1 MKNPIM
7 RLFVGAN
14 DDLNDPKIRKR
25 CGTAVSILAIS
36 INVLLFLGKF
46 FVGRY
51 LAFSIAVYADAMNN
65 LADAGSSL
73 ISLVSFRIAAK
84 PADRDHP
91 FGHARMEYVTSMVV
105 AFLVLHTALDLVF
118 ESIAKLVGGN
128 GEPSVFNFWT
138 VAVLSG
144 AIFLKLFL
152 CLVNRVVG
160 KKMNSPIMMANA
172 ADSLSDCISTA
183 AVLGVTVALF
193 FFPELYML
201 DALVGLAVAAVIFV
215 SGIKIFIS
223 TKDLIL
229 GEAPDPQ
236 VVESIVKTVK
246 KYPGALGIHDM
257 FIHSYGT
264 GSCVASFHVEV
275 DGSKDIFE
283 SHDMVDNIERE
294 IRDSFGYICT
304 IHMDPIVTDDERTAH
319 MRGVARQAV
328 KDVDERLDI
337 HDFRFV
343 EGATHTNLIFDVEVP
358 FEVEMTNSAIILSIN
373 EKISQFS
380 DNYFAVVTVDRK

>member
-1 MKNPIM
+1 
-7 RLFVGAN
+7 V
-14 DDLNDPKIRKR
+14 
-25 CGTAVSILAIS
+25 LAIV
-36 INVLLFLGKF
+36 INLILFAAKF

-51 LAFSIAVYADAMNN
+51 LAFSIAIYADAMNN
-65 LADAGSSL
+65 LADAGASL
-73 ISLVSFRIAAK
+73 ISLVSFRIASK

-118 ESIAKLVGGN
+118 ESISKLTGGA

-144 AIFLKLFL
+144 AILLKLLL

-183 AVLGVTVALF
+183 AVLAVTVILF
-193 FFPELYML
+193 FFPDLYML
-201 DALVGLAVAAVIFV
+201 DAIVGLAVAAVIFV

-223 TKDLIL
+223 TKNLIL
-229 GEAPDPQ
+229 GESPDEE
-236 VVESIVKTVK
+236 VVEAIVKTVK
-246 KYPGALGIHDM
+246 IYPDVCGIHDM
-257 FIHSYGT
+257 FVHSYGT
-264 GSCVASFHVEV
+264 GSCIASFHVEV

-283 SHDMVDNIERE
+283 SHDMVDNIERD
-294 IRDSFGYICT
+294 IRDNFGYICT
-304 IHMDPIVTDDERTAH
+304 IHMDPIVTDDERSMH
-319 MRGVARQAV
+319 MRGIARQAV
-328 KDVDERLDI
+328 KEVDERLDI

-343 EGATHTNLIFDVEVP
+343 EGTTHTNLIFDVEVP
-358 FEVEMTNSAIILSIN
+358 FEVKMNNSEIILSIN

-380 DNYFAVVTVDRK
+380 DKYFAVITVDRK